1 MKPILMIHEM
11 SSSILD
17 LPLDNYT
24 LTFDDG
30 LYSQYHFW
38 QDLRK
43 INTTK
48 LFFISTAIICNGEQ
62 SNQFVTSSAAHAK
75 SRAGI
80 YEDFMTLDQ
89 IQELASDPQTIIGGH
104 SHSHTRLSSFA
115 SLYEKTEYIK
125 KDTTQMIQWFA
136 DNLDSFPEH
145 FCFPYNEDLDGLY
158 QGLAKR
164 QGIKYF
170 YGRER
175 TPVET
180 LLRSHSPLDNRDT
193 LLV

>member
-1 MKPILMIHEM
+1 M

-17 LPLDNYT
+17 LPLHNYT

-30 LYSQYHFW
+30 LYSQYLFW
-38 QDLRK
+38 QDLQK
-43 INTTK
+43 IDTTK
-48 LFFISTAIICNGEQ
+48 LFFISTAIICSGAQ
-62 SNQFVTSSAAHAK
+62 SSKFITSAAAHEK
-75 SRAGI
+75 SRSGI
-80 YEDFMTLDQ
+80 YEDFMTLEQ
-89 IQELASDPQTIIGGH
+89 IQEIAQDPQAIIGGH
-104 SHSHTRLSSFA
+104 SHSHTRLNTFD

-125 KDTTQMIQWFA
+125 RDTAQMIQWFEE
-136 DNLDSFPEH
+136 NLCSFPEH

-158 QGLAKR
+158 QGLARR

-180 LLRSHSPLDNRDT
+180 LLRSYNPLDNRDT